1 MSIKIYKTINPCKC
15 QVYTRAGSQL
25 LRNAFARIE
34 FDGTRLSIT
43 GVIAPMSD
51 GNSLGSAGQC
61 ADEMR
66 LGTPTDKWTDEML
79 QKFCDIWDR
88 WNDNMRPYCSHM
100 KELGWLDERN
110 EKIKVEDWTLSQESM
125 NKRSAAEK
133 RALSCLKKGETFIPT
148 KEETMYANLSYSLKI
163 YNEEDNPLKQYYALR
178 TKDNENGLEHSCTH
192 YETRGLINY
201 KDNPLGLLCK
211 PCPVCGYEYGS
222 SWLTEEVPEDV
233 IEWLSNLPRTTVK
246 PAWI

>member
-1 MSIKIYKTINPCKC
+1 MSVKIYKTINPCKC
-15 QVYTRAGSQL
+15 QVYTRTGSQV
-25 LRNAFARIE
+25 LRDAFARIE
-34 FDGTRLSIT
+34 FDGTKLSIS
-43 GVIAPMSD
+43 GVIAPMSN
-51 GNSLGSAGQC
+51 GKGQC
-61 ADEMR
+61 VDEMR
-66 LGTPTDKWTDEML
+66 TGIPTDEWTDEML

-88 WNDNMRPYCSHM
+88 WHLNDMRPYCSHM
-100 KELGWLDERN
+100 KELGWLDERE
-110 EKIKVEDWTLSQESM
+110 EKVKVEEWTLSQESM

-148 KEETMYANLSYSLKI
+148 EEETMYANLLYLLKI
-163 YNEEDNPLKQYYALR
+163 YNEEDNPLKQYYVLND
-178 TKDNENGLEHSCTH
+178 KDSCTH
-192 YETRGLINY
+192 YETRGWMNY
-201 KDNPLGLLCK
+201 KDNPLGLLGK